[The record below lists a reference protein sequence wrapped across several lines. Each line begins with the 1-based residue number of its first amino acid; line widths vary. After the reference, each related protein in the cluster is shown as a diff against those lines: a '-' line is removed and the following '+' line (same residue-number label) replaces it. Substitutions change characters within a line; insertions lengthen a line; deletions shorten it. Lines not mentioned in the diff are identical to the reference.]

1 MKFYRLNQQIRA
13 PLLRVIDQEGK
24 QLGVLKRDEAL
35 AKAQAAEVDL
45 VELAPNANPPVCKI
59 VDYKKF
65 VYLEGKKQRDA
76 RKKTRVGGTKELRLG
91 PFMSENDLHV
101 RIERGKEFLKQGYK
115 LRLAVKFAGRQI
127 THPEFGWQVL
137 NKIIK
142 ALEDFGRV
150 ERAAKFEG
158 KILATTLTPGKA
170 PHQSGA
176 GQAKNYEQTKNNQS
190 GSETL
195 QSNQNG

>member
-1 MKFYRLNQQIRA
+1 VKFYRLNQQIRA

-24 QLGVLKRDEAL
+24 QLGVLKRDEAI
-35 AKAQAAEVDL
+35 AKAQEAGVDL
-45 VELAPNANPPVCKI
+45 VELAPKANPPVCKI

-65 VYLEGKKQRDA
+65 RYLEEKKQRDS
-76 RKKTRVGGTKELRLG
+76 RKKAKVGGTKELRLG
-91 PFMSENDLHV
+91 PFMSENDLNV
-101 RIERGKEFLKQGYK
+101 RIGRGKEFLKEGYK

-137 NKIIK
+137 NKIIG

-158 KILATTLTPGKA
+158 KILATTLTPGKV
-170 PHQSGA
+170 
-176 GQAKNYEQTKNNQS
+176 KNHEQTKNNQS